1 MIRAGFGVRDRALAV
16 MFLIV
21 KYKLCI
27 IRTKQILN
35 NNCSSSFNLN
45 DVDQKKEMV
54 HFLTGT
60 ETIED
65 ASSNFLGQYLH
76 IHEPNRCRSGGTAS
90 HTHTDTQTPTPTH
103 IHSHTHTR
111 AGASIR
117 AYHPN

>member
-90 HTHTDTQTPTPTH
+90 HTHTQTHKHQHPLTH
-103 IHSHTHTR
+103 GNTH
-111 AGASIR
+111 
-117 AYHPN
+117 P

>member
-90 HTHTDTQTPTPTH
+90 HTHTQTHKHQHPLTYTH
-103 IHSHTHTR
+103 IHTPEQVHR
-111 AGASIR
+111 
-117 AYHPN
+117 